1 MGMRHSGRAASA
13 AAGASRGPRT
23 CRSAGSA
30 LRSPPGTGGVEVAG
44 PSPPGGTPESNE
56 LSKM

>member
-1 MGMRHSGRAASA
+1 MQQQEPGCLEGL
-13 AAGASRGPRT
+13 RT

-30 LRSPPGTGGVEVAG
+30 LPSPPGTGGVEAAG

>member
-1 MGMRHSGRAASA
+1 MARLQVQQQEPGT
-13 AAGASRGPRT
+13 AGGSRT

-30 LRSPPGTGGVEVAG
+30 LPPPPGTGGAEAAG